1 MFERL
6 SKEQN
11 EARGTLLIQEYN
23 DVMLRIESLDEQIAD
38 SCARCMVAGFSRF
51 QENFG
56 PLTNVSNN
64 VKAELANILREEA
77 KNCFDFDMGRGYG
90 TVLLSLFLESATLPN
105 EDAKYVYKSLKRF
118 LDEAGT

>member
-11 EARGTLLIQEYN
+11 EVRGTLLIQEYN
-23 DVMLRIESLDEQIAD
+23 DVMLRIESLDEQIAA

-56 PLTNVSNN
+56 PLTIVSNN

-90 TVLLSLFLESATLPN
+90 TVLLGLFLESATLPN
-105 EDAKYVYKSLKRF
+105 EDAKYVYESLKRF

>member
-6 SKEQN
+6 NRERN
-11 EARGTLLIQEYN
+11 EARGTLLRQEFN
-23 DVMLRIESLDEQIAD
+23 DVMLRIESLDEQIAA
-38 SCARCMVAGFSRF
+38 SCTRYMVTGFNRF

-64 VKAELANILREEA
+64 VKTELANILREEA

-90 TVLLSLFLESATLPN
+90 TVLLSLFFESSTLPN
-105 EDAKYVYKSLKRF
+105 EDARHVHESLKRF
-118 LDEAGT
+118 LNEAAT

>member
-6 SKEQN
+6 NKERN
-11 EARGTLLIQEYN
+11 EARGTLLLQEFN
-23 DVMLRIESLDEQIAD
+23 DVMFRIESMDGQIAA
-38 SCARCMVAGFSRF
+38 SCIRHMVAGLSKL

-64 VKAELANILREEA
+64 VKTELANILREEA

-90 TVLLSLFLESATLPN
+90 TVLLSIFLESATLPN
-105 EDAKYVYKSLKRF
+105 EDARYVHESLKKF
-118 LDEAGT
+118 LNEAAT